1 MTPEEVVGVWRL
13 ASYTEVG
20 EDGGTVAGPLGEAPA
35 GLLIYTADGHV
46 AVSMMKTGDAP
57 ALETYMG
64 YSGQW
69 RLAGDRMTHRV
80 QVSAHPRMAGTEQI
94 RRVALDGETLSLRGT
109 AVTPV
114 GGRAPERVLTWRR
127 AKPEGIA
134 ADRIASDRIAAD
146 GTASGSTAF
155 DGTGSGGTA
164 FNSTAFDSTASD
176 ETAEQQEKETH

>member
-46 AVSMMKTGDAP
+46 AVSMMKTGEAP

-94 RRVALDGETLSLRGT
+94 RRVTLDGETLSLRGT

-127 AKPEGIA
+127 ARPDGIA
-134 ADRIASDRIAAD
+134 GDRIAGDST
-146 GTASGSTAF
+146 GSGSTASDNSGF
-155 DGTGSGGTA
+155 D
-164 FNSTAFDSTASD
+164 STESDSTASD

>member
-1 MTPEEVVGVWRL
+1 VTPEEVVGVWRL

-20 EDGGTVAGPLGEAPA
+20 EDGGTVPGPLGEAPA

-46 AVSMMKTGDAP
+46 AVSMMKTGDSP

-64 YSGQW
+64 YSGHW

-94 RRVALDGETLSLRGT
+94 RRVTLDGETLSLRGT

-127 AKPEGIA
+127 AKVDGTASDGLA
-134 ADRIASDRIAAD
+134 ADRIAAD
-146 GTASGSTAF
+146 GLASGHIAADSTASGSTAF
-155 DGTGSGGTA
+155 D
-164 FNSTAFDSTASD
+164 STAFDSTASD